1 MPKTPNSKGKSPSAI
16 KATAR
21 TVSTSARSLR
31 RRAEAFQAAVKHARR
46 KKTEASEQDVA
57 VAVSHLVDERLDAE
71 TVLRHAERAGL
82 QVRALQEAID
92 YASNLVASHE
102 SETNVNDPP
111 TPNPKSKKVTS
122 HSPDQKR
129 DSESD
134 DDGGEG
140 DEERVRQSKGS
151 KNKDARSRSSLSAEV
166 GAVSSSNSKGR
177 DAETRVNAEPTAS
190 TSKTSRSILRKNS
203 KSPSLDIVPEGDEEE
218 EVQETDSPVRGKT
231 HSTSGKQKSKDSK
244 KSKRYDSPCSRKSE
258 QQKDLDDAE
267 LSLLAAENRLEL
279 LLAQLEAEKQAIKTY
294 KQNIKI
300 HRDRVSIRS
309 GSSSSRSSSIESEAN
324 KDRPKPGR
332 SEKSGKSGKSGN
344 SEKAGKG
351 QGQAKSTKNP
361 KSRIDEWVEN
371 SQEETN
377 KNQKGSVIDE
387 ISQATASV
395 LRQQMLQ
402 FQKQNSS
409 NPSVLEGIKILE
421 RRRPSEKFTGEDSK
435 IDFEDHIT
443 QFEEAMDVP
452 GLPDSFKLAEL
463 KAWFGGV
470 AKVHISRYVRRK
482 DHEVALKEAIEKL
495 REEHGKKTATAE
507 EMIDDILSGKV
518 IESRDAVG
526 INSAVSKLEEAY
538 FLAVETGRD
547 ADFNRRSLFK
557 NILNNLFPYLKLKW
571 ASEVTKALEKGEACD
586 QFEHF
591 LRFLTRQKRIASEM
605 YKLSTDAENDSKSA
619 KSDKKPVRKD
629 HKVEDG
635 FTKVGKRPR
644 KPRSGE
650 RSRPGQ
656 KDCSLCDN
664 EKHPLH
670 ACKKFAELE
679 IEDRWENCF
688 ERGLCLKCLRG
699 GHKVE
704 DCTFVARCRSCSGGH
719 NTLLYGAKNM
729 PEDLKQP
736 VEAERQA

>member
-1 MPKTPNSKGKSPSAI
+1 MPKTPNSKGKSPTAI

-31 RRAEAFQAAVKHARR
+31 KRAEAFQAAAKHARR
-46 KKTEASEQDVA
+46 KRTEASEQDVV
-57 VAVSHLVDERLDAE
+57 VAVSNLVDERLDAE

-82 QVRALQEAID
+82 QVRALQEAIE
-92 YASNLVASHE
+92 YASNLIASHE
-102 SETNVNDPP
+102 SDASQNDPP
-111 TPNPKSKKVTS
+111 NPNPKSKKVATP
-122 HSPDQKR
+122 SPEKKR

-134 DDGGEG
+134 DDGEDEG
-140 DEERVRQSKGS
+140 EERVRRSRASKDKG
-151 KNKDARSRSSLSAEV
+151 ARSKLNLS
-166 GAVSSSNSKGR
+166 
-177 DAETRVNAEPTAS
+177 AETRVASPSRGKEAESRVNTEPIAS
-190 TSKTSRSILRKNS
+190 TSRTSKSILKKNS
-203 KSPSLDIVPEGDEEE
+203 KSPSLDIVPEDDEEE
-218 EVQETDSPVRGKT
+218 EIQEVSPLIKGKT
-231 HSTSGKQKSKDSK
+231 QSTSGKQKSRDSK
-244 KSKRYDSPCSRKSE
+244 KSKRHDSPCSRTSE
-258 QQKDLDDAE
+258 QQRDLNEAE
-267 LSLLAAENRLEL
+267 LSLLAAENRIKL
-279 LLAQLEAEKQAIKTY
+279 LMTQLEAEKQAVETY
-294 KQNIKI
+294 RQNIKI
-300 HRDRVSIRS
+300 HRDRVSNKS
-309 GSSSSRSSSIESEAN
+309 GSSSRSSSVESEDSD
-324 KDRPKPGR
+324 KGRP
-332 SEKSGKSGKSGN
+332 KSGKSGKSGK
-344 SEKAGKG
+344 SENRDKPKTR
-351 QGQAKSTKNP
+351 QDKVNP
-361 KSRIDEWVEN
+361 PEPTRSRVDEWVEN
-371 SQEETN
+371 SQRESKKLQEDRR
-377 KNQKGSVIDE
+377 SAIDE

-395 LRQQMLQ
+395 LRQHMLQ
-402 FQKQNSS
+402 AQAQNQNPS

-421 RRRPSEKFTGEDSK
+421 RRRPSEKFTGEDST

-518 IESRDAVG
+518 IEARDAVG

-557 NILNNLFPYLKLKW
+557 NILNNLFPYLKIKW

-586 QFEHF
+586 KFEHF

-605 YKLSTDAENDSKSA
+605 HKLSMDAENDSKSG

-629 HKVEDG
+629 RKVEDG
-635 FTKVGKRPR
+635 FTKVGKRPK

-650 RSRPGQ
+650 RPRPGQ

-679 IEDRWENCF
+679 TEDRWEYCF
-688 ERGLCLKCLRG
+688 ERMLCPKCLRG

-719 NTLLYGAKNM
+719 NTLLHGAKNM
-729 PEDLKQP
+729 PENLKQP